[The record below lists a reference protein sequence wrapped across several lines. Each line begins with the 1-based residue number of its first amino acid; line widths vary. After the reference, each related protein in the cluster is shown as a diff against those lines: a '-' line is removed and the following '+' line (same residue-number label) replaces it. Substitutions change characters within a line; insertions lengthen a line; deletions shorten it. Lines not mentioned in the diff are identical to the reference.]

1 MDKLTFIKN
10 EKRERKK
17 AEIKKKMQGGKRDTN
32 TIREIERERKKRWR
46 KERELEKDNK
56 TANNQHNHS
65 ITI

>member
-1 MDKLTFIKN
+1 
-10 EKRERKK
+10 
-17 AEIKKKMQGGKRDTN
+17 MQGGKRDTN

-56 TANNQHNHS
+56 TANNQQNHS